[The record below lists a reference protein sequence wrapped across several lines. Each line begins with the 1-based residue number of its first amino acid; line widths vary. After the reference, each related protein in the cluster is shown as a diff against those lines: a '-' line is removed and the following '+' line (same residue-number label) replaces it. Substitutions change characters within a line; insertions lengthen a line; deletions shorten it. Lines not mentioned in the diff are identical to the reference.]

1 MEFWKKY
8 KLVWLFLLKFF
19 GFYSLGVFLYHR
31 YLALSDNHLDPFTS
45 LITEQVVYFMSLTLP
60 EVSVFYSPDAP
71 FAQVL
76 YYGVPVISMIEG
88 CNAVSVN
95 ILFIS
100 FLLAFT
106 GPFIRYVWFV
116 PMGLI
121 VMYVS
126 NVIRI
131 YALALVVLYYPNLTN
146 IAHDYFF
153 PGVIYGTV
161 FILWVFWVRLT
172 LKTAK

>member
-8 KLVWLFLLKFF
+8 KLVWLFLFKFF
-19 GFYSLGVFLYHR
+19 GFYSLGVFVYHR
-31 YLALSDNHLDPFTS
+31 YLSLSEKHLDPFTS
-45 LITEQVVYFMSLTLP
+45 FITEKVAYLMSFTLP
-60 EVSVFYSPDAP
+60 EVSVSYSQDAP
-71 FAQVL
+71 FAEIL

-88 CNAVSVN
+88 CNAISVK

-106 GPFIRYVWFV
+106 GPIGRYLWFI
-116 PMGLI
+116 PMGLL
-121 VMYVS
+121 VMFIS
-126 NVIRI
+126 NLIRI
-131 YALALVVLYYPNLTN
+131 YILALVILYYPNLSN